1 MPNEGKRAKPLYSH
15 AHKRE
20 IWFATVIKSFIEK
33 KRKMC
38 CPLFFKCCSSY
49 VISSPITCTSWLKQH
64 NINSAK
70 DLKAKRTLCVTLR
83 KQFVENKCFFMP
95 LEFC

>member
-33 KRKMC
+33 KKG
-38 CPLFFKCCSSY
+38 KCVVRCSSSVVLLMLY
-49 VISSPITCTSWLKQH
+49 LHQ
-64 NINSAK
+64 
-70 DLKAKRTLCVTLR
+70 
-83 KQFVENKCFFMP
+83 
-95 LEFC
+95 